1 MTGST
6 LRRFLEAAAQAIR
19 DDVRVPEAAEV
30 SVWRGRVGAE
40 VLDRLST
47 RDPAIVLACD
57 RADLSPDLSPVS
69 MNLTIVA
76 LCMSRGGKDRDDV
89 ALTLVEGLT
98 RWIDDWVWGP
108 DFNARPPDRITARNL
123 WTPSVDKKG
132 VTIWALAWTQQLEL
146 PPLAPGEPWIPETL
160 WIDDEV
166 AGPQDLTPE
175 GEEFDLDWPGAG
187 GLVWPHAGAL
197 DWPGVPVVQ

>member
-146 PPLAPGEPWIPETL
+146 AS
-160 WIDDEV
+160 
-166 AGPQDLTPE
+166 TPADPFVPDRLSI
-175 GEEFDLDWPGAG
+175 EFDDVLEPEVEIRTRGIDWPGVGGIEWPGLEDTVLDWPGI
-187 GLVWPHAGAL
+187 
-197 DWPGVPVVQ
+197 Q